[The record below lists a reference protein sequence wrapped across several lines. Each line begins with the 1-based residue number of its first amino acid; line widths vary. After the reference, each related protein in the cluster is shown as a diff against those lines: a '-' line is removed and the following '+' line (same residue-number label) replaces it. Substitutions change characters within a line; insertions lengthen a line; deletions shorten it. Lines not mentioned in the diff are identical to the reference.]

1 VSAEVVRLSDYCV
14 DDGAE
19 GGIDLAIAVDLA
31 TAVDVAIRTYVK
43 FCCAGVLR

>member
-1 VSAEVVRLSDYCV
+1 VSTEILRLSDYRM
-14 DDGAE
+14 DDGAD
-19 GGIDLAIAVDLA
+19 GGIDLA